1 MCPEEAE
8 SGIEVVDDATQR
20 RDVARGE
27 RRRRRR
33 GPVGHVF
40 HSSAVSIAAAAV
52 VAVVAVVVV
61 VGQPGG
67 LVAQDFTPA
76 QLRVFQ
82 LGATEVS
89 HLLTGMSPAAD
100 GPPLNKKGYSQPL
113 SLLHCRL

>member
-8 SGIEVVDDATQR
+8 SGVEVVDDATQR

-33 GPVGHVF
+33 RTAGHVF
-40 HSSAVSIAAAAV
+40 HSSAVSIAAA
-52 VAVVAVVVV
+52 VAVVVV

-113 SLLHCRL
+113 SLLLCRL

>member
-8 SGIEVVDDATQR
+8 SGVEVVDDATQR

-33 GPVGHVF
+33 GTVGHVF
-40 HSSAVSIAAAAV
+40 HSSAVSIAAA
-52 VAVVAVVVV
+52 VAAAVAVVVV

-113 SLLHCRL
+113 SLLLCRL

>member
-8 SGIEVVDDATQR
+8 SGVEVVDDATQR

-33 GPVGHVF
+33 GTVGHVF
-40 HSSAVSIAAAAV
+40 HSSAVSIAAA
-52 VAVVAVVVV
+52 VAVVVV

-82 LGATEVS
+82 LGATEVG

-113 SLLHCRL
+113 SLLLYRL

>member
-33 GPVGHVF
+33 RTVGHVF
-40 HSSAVSIAAAAV
+40 HSSAVSIAA
-52 VAVVAVVVV
+52 AVVAVVVV

-113 SLLHCRL
+113 SLLLCRL

>member
-8 SGIEVVDDATQR
+8 SGIEVVDNATQR
-20 RDVARGE
+20 RDVARGD

-33 GPVGHVF
+33 RTVGHVF
-40 HSSAVSIAAAAV
+40 HSSAVSIAAVAAAV
-52 VAVVAVVVV
+52 VVVAVVVV
-61 VGQPGG
+61 GPTGG

-82 LGATEVS
+82 LGATEVG

-113 SLLHCRL
+113 SLLLYRL

>member
-8 SGIEVVDDATQR
+8 SGVEVVDDATQR

-33 GPVGHVF
+33 RTAGHVF
-40 HSSAVSIAAAAV
+40 HSSAVSIAAA
-52 VAVVAVVVV
+52 VAVVVV

-89 HLLTGMSPAAD
+89 HLHTGMSPAAD

-113 SLLHCRL
+113 SLLLYRL